1 MKPLFF
7 FAFLLSIVAM
17 PLGASA
23 APITQPLGSTSA
35 TLTIAPDP
43 PVTGTARAT
52 LELVGASPADLAT
65 TTISFGTEMMS
76 MHMAGGSGIAHR
88 ARPGHYTFELSFGMA
103 DAWRV
108 SIRAKGGVNGTAT
121 FTIPVAAPSAAGS
134 ATSPAPA
141 GAAKSSTSGDSMGSM
156 KTSESGGAPSG
167 GASAGSM
174 AGMAMGPGGSGGDV
188 GPWRT
193 AALILFAIVVIGAVL
208 ARRVRTPWAYAVLGV
223 AGAVAIAVA
232 ALQVHVDAQPGSMNG
247 MDMNAMTDVKGDAP
261 IAVRTV
267 ALVRAAASADPAV
280 YAPGTLAP
288 YLLQDIVARSPGILE
303 NFTTYAGDRV
313 SAGQILA
320 HLSEPELAA
329 RAGASR
335 ADANAQ
341 SHAADAAAIDAAS
354 RAPADVVVSQAAAN
368 AAKIDAEGAAADVI
382 SKNERRRY
390 WSTEL
395 ERERSL
401 LREGAVSQQE
411 YQDERAQAAAA
422 DAEATMAYHRLHAAQ
437 ENTTAADAK
446 ILDASATAQIARAN
460 AASMRAQAEKAAQ
473 SARVDAVLAG
483 YVTIV
488 APMDGIVLKRMVDPG
503 TYVQAGTVI
512 ARVAVIDRLRVQ
524 ANIADTDLPGITIG
538 MPISAQTAGGVTLRG
553 RVSSVAPVAD
563 PSTRTAA
570 VEAIVENPA
579 QRAVVGGYVRV
590 TLETRSTKLGTSL
603 RVPSSAIVTGTENPA
618 VWRVTDRLAE
628 RVPVHVVSDDGRD
641 AYVTGSLHPGDRIV
655 VDGAPSLQQGAHV
668 SEAST

>member
-7 FAFLLSIVAM
+7 FAFLLSIVAT
-17 PLGASA
+17 PLWGSA
-23 APITQPLGSTSA
+23 APITQSLGSASA
-35 TLTIAPDP
+35 TLTIDPDP
-43 PVTGTARAT
+43 PVTGTAHAT
-52 LELVGASPADLAT
+52 LELVGASPADLTT
-65 TTISFGTEMMS
+65 TTISFGTEMTS
-76 MHMAGGSGIAHR
+76 MHMAGGGGIAHR
-88 ARPGHYTFELSFGMA
+88 VSPGHYTFDLSFGMA
-103 DAWRV
+103 DAWGI
-108 SIRAKGGVNGTAT
+108 SIRAKGGVNGTAS
-121 FTIPVAAPSAAGS
+121 FSVPVAAPSAAGS
-134 ATSPAPA
+134 ATSSMNA
-141 GAAKSSTSGDSMGSM
+141 GASKSSTSSDSMSSM
-156 KTSESGGAPSG
+156 KTGESGAAHSG
-167 GASAGSM
+167 GASAGLM
-174 AGMAMGPGGSGGDV
+174 AGMAMGSSGGDV

-193 AALILFAIVVIGAVL
+193 AALILLAIVIIGAVL
-208 ARRVRTPWAYAVLGV
+208 SRRVRTPWAYTVLGV

-247 MDMNAMTDVKGDAP
+247 MDMNAMTDVKGDSP
-261 IAVRTV
+261 ISVRTV
-267 ALVRAAASADPAV
+267 ALARAAASSDPAV

-288 YLLQDIVARSPGILE
+288 YLLQDIVARSPGVLE

-313 SAGQILA
+313 SAGQVLA
-320 HLSEPELAA
+320 HLNEPELAA
-329 RAGASR
+329 RAGASN

-341 SHAADAAAIDAAS
+341 SHSADAAAIDAAS
-354 RAPADVVVSQAAAN
+354 RAPANVVVSQAAAN

-390 WSTEL
+390 WITEL

-422 DAEATMAYHRLHAAQ
+422 NAEATMAYHRLHAAQ
-437 ENTTAADAK
+437 ENATAANAK

-473 SARVDAVLAG
+473 SARVDAVIAG
-483 YVTIV
+483 YATVI

-524 ANIADTDLPGITIG
+524 ANIADTDLPGISVGT
-538 MPISAQTAGGVTLRG
+538 PISAKTAGGVTLRG

-579 QRAVVGGYVRV
+579 HRAVVGGYVRV
-590 TLETRSTKLGTSL
+590 TLEARSTKLGASL

-618 VWRVTDRLAE
+618 VWRVTDRMAE

-641 AYVTGSLHPGDRIV
+641 AYITGSLHPGDRIV

-668 SEAST
+668 TEAST